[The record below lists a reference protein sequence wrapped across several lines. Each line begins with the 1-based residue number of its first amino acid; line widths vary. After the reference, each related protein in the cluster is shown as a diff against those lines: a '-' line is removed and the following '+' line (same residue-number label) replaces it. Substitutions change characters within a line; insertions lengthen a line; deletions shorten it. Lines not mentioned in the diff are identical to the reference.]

1 MKTAPVHQCL
11 ETLTETDTVECVYQ
25 KPAKD
30 INELKQHLIE
40 TWSATSRAT
49 LTKRLISGKI
59 VLMHVS
65 KPEANTEHFSVTVM
79 TFKAYFTAVMNKLTY
94 VFLCFILQDKV
105 RTAMR
110 IGGQFCCSFI
120 ANLLKYLCQKL

>member
-79 TFKAYFTAVMNKLTY
+79 TFKAYFTAVMNKLA
-94 VFLCFILQDKV
+94 CFILQGRVIIDV
-105 RTAMR
+105 R
-110 IGGQFCCSFI
+110 IGGQFCCSFV
-120 ANLLKYLCQKL
+120 ANLLENRVPKIMTCG